1 MLQIYTG
8 NGKGKTTAAIGLAIR
23 YLGHNKKVCLI
34 QFMKKNFKYGEIVF
48 LSKIKNVDV
57 FQFGTPEFVNKIN
70 PKPIDFEEA
79 EKGLKKAKEVLK
91 SKKYDLIIL
100 DELNVALDFNLL
112 ELSKVLSLLDEIK
125 NEEVVITGRYA
136 PPELVAKADL
146 VTEMRE
152 VKHYYKKGIGA
163 REGNEY

>member
-23 YLGHNKKVCLI
+23 HLGHNKKVCLI

-48 LSKIKNVDV
+48 LNKIKNVDV
-57 FQFGTPEFVNKIN
+57 FQFGTPEFVNKRN
-70 PKPIDFEEA
+70 PKPIDFKEA

-112 ELSKVLSLLDEIK
+112 ELSKVLSLLDDIK

-136 PPELVAKADL
+136 HPELVAKADL

-152 VKHYYKKGIGA
+152 VKHYYKKG
-163 REGNEY
+163 